1 MVSFNVDSN
10 NYDDFLQVAANRI
23 SAKTEEATEM
33 FASIRDQ
40 LEDILK
46 QIDAWESRRSEFV
59 QREQIDDYDHPETL
73 EDFDLASD
81 AAVEDLYTAWDMFA
95 QAEDLFNDDTIRI
108 SELKMYIEN
117 AINQAGV
124 E

>member
-1 MVSFNVDSN
+1 MVPFNANSD
-10 NYDDFLQVAANRI
+10 NYDEFLRAAANGI
-23 SAKTEEATEM
+23 SAETQEATEM
-33 FASIRDQ
+33 FANIRNQ

-46 QIDAWESRRSEFV
+46 QIKTWESRRSEFI

-81 AAVEDLYTAWDMFA
+81 AAVEDLYNAWDMFA